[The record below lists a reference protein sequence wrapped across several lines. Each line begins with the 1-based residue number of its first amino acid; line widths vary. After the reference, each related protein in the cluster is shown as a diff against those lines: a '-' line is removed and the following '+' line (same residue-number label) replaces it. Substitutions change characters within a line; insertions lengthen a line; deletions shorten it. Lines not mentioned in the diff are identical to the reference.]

1 MTQELLLSEFPQ
13 QLADLA
19 QQLHEADKVIR
30 QRQQQ
35 LDTLTAEIEQAI
47 AGDRDLKNEQ
57 QRKAK
62 RLELTTSTA
71 YQQAQAALQTA
82 QDERHQLHIQ
92 YRLIADRFTVA
103 KLITRERIASLELA
117 A

>member
-1 MTQELLLSEFPQ
+1 M
-13 QLADLA
+13 
-19 QQLHEADKVIR
+19 K
-30 QRQQQ
+30 
-35 LDTLTAEIEQAI
+35 
-47 AGDRDLKNEQ
+47 Q

-62 RLELTTSTA
+62 RLEFDHQHRLPASPR
-71 YQQAQAALQTA
+71 QQRCKTA

-103 KLITRERIASLELA
+103 KLVARERIASLELA